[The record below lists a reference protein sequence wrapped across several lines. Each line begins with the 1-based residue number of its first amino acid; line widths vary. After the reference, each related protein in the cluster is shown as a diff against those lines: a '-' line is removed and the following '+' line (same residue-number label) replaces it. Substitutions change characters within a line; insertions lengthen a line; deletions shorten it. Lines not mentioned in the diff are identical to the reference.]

1 MTPVIQMILED
12 PQQLAE
18 AAADRL
24 AAVAREAIAARG
36 RFQVALAGGQT
47 PRRLYRLLA
56 DDPARHELDWS
67 RVEVFFGD
75 ERDVPPDDPQ
85 SNFRMAR
92 ETLLDHVPLDA
103 GRIHPMRTRSA
114 SLRRDAARYGAL
126 LRRRTV
132 ADGDG
137 WPQLDLVLLGLGRD
151 GHTASL
157 FPATCVLHE
166 LQLTVAAVYVPQQKG
181 WRLTLTIPV
190 LERARQL
197 LFLVS
202 GADKSGALARTLSPQ
217 TSEPL
222 LPVQRLKPRGEVAW
236 YCDRAAASGL
246 SAAGSA
252 S

>member
-1 MTPVIQMILED
+1 MTPAVQIFED

-18 AAADRL
+18 AAAGQF
-24 AAVAREAIAARG
+24 AAAARDAIAARG
-36 RFQVALAGGQT
+36 CFRVALAGGQT

-56 DDPARHELDWS
+56 DHPAPHAVDWS
-67 RVEVFFGD
+67 RVDVFFGD
-75 ERDVPPDDPQ
+75 ERDVPPDHPQ

-92 ETLLDHVPLDA
+92 ETLLDHVALDA
-103 GRIHPMRTRSA
+103 ERIHPMRTRSA

-132 ADGDG
+132 ADADG
-137 WPQLDLVLLGLGRD
+137 WPQLDLVLLGVGRD

-166 LQLTVAAVYVPQQKG
+166 LQLTVAAVYVPQQNG

-202 GADKSGALARTLSPQ
+202 GAEKSSALARTLSPAAN
-217 TSEPL
+217 EPL
-222 LPVQRLKPRGEVAW
+222 LPVQRLQSRGEVAW
-236 YCDRAAASGL
+236 FCDRAAASDL
-246 SAAGSA
+246 PAAGYA

>member
-1 MTPVIQMILED
+1 MTRVVQILED
-12 PQQLAE
+12 PQQLAD
-18 AAADRL
+18 AAAHRL

-36 RFQVALAGGQT
+36 CFQVALAGGQT

-56 DDPARHELDWS
+56 ADPARYELDWS

-75 ERDVPPDDPQ
+75 ERDVPPDHPQ

-92 ETLLDHVPLDA
+92 ETLLDHVPL
-103 GRIHPMRTRSA
+103 GVERIHPMRTRSA
-114 SLRRDAARYGAL
+114 SLRRDAACYGAL
-126 LRRRTV
+126 LRRRTI
-132 ADGDG
+132 ADSEG

-166 LQLTVAAVYVPQQKG
+166 RQLAVAAVYVPQQNG

-202 GADKSGALARTLSPQ
+202 GADKSDALARALSPE

-222 LPVQRLKPRGEVAW
+222 LPVQRLQPRGEVEW
-236 YCDRAAASGL
+236 YCDRAAASAL
-246 SAAGSA
+246 SAAGYA